1 MQNALKKNT
10 KKSMEV
16 IKFKNKVEELLEG
29 IKQTLTVKGIE
40 YMRNEDPFHNFNV
53 GSDITGTNPFEVLD
67 GFLLKHYVS
76 YRDMLNDIKEGK
88 YPKKEVV
95 NEKLGDI
102 ITYFVLQKIM
112 LENAVEKQDK
122 PKSLFNVGDIFMSR
136 LTGRKHYILKIE
148 DEVHIC
154 VKSSIHNS
162 QGMTYTDIE
171 GVNKNITNGNWTKI
185 NQNG

>member
-1 MQNALKKNT
+1 
-10 KKSMEV
+10 MEIV
-16 IKFKNKVEELLEG
+16 KFKNKVEELLEG

-76 YRDMLNDIKEGK
+76 YRDILNDIKEGK
-88 YPKKEVV
+88 YPTKEVV

-112 LENAVEKQDK
+112 LENAIEERTKTK
-122 PKSLFNVGDIFMSR
+122 PLFNIGDTFVYY
-136 LTGRKHYILKIE
+136 LGGNQYTILKIGDRVQIKLNGVIFPNDNNE
-148 DEVHIC
+148 KIINV
-154 VKSSIHNS
+154 SLA
-162 QGMTYTDIE
+162 T
-171 GVNKNITNGNWTKI
+171 VNKIIINGYWTKI
-185 NQNG
+185 NENG

>member
-1 MQNALKKNT
+1 
-10 KKSMEV
+10 ME
-16 IKFKNKVEELLEG
+16 IKTFKNKVEELLEG

-40 YMRNEDPFHNFNV
+40 YMRNEDPFHNFNI
-53 GSDITGTNPFEVLD
+53 GSEITGTNPFEVLD

-76 YRDMLNDIKEGK
+76 YRDILNDINEGK

-112 LENAVEKQDK
+112 LENAVEEQDK
-122 PKSLFNVGDIFMSR
+122 PKSLFNVGDIFAC
-136 LTGRKHYILKIE
+136 RKTDFKYTILKVNPKGPYVNISSKQFNT
-148 DEVHIC
+148 EVQACIDLAT
-154 VKSSIHNS
+154 VNYYITK
-162 QGMTYTDIE
+162 DI
-171 GVNKNITNGNWTKI
+171 WTKI

>member
-1 MQNALKKNT
+1 
-10 KKSMEV
+10 ME
-16 IKFKNKVEELLEG
+16 IKTFKNKVEELLEG

-53 GSDITGTNPFEVLD
+53 GSEITGINPFEVLD

-76 YRDMLNDIKEGK
+76 YRDILNDINKGK
-88 YPKKEVV
+88 YPKKEIV

-112 LENAVEKQDK
+112 LENAIEEQDK
-122 PKSLFNVGDIFMSR
+122 PESLFDVGDTFVYYLGGSQY
-136 LTGRKHYILKIE
+136 TILKIGDRVQIKLSGVIFPNDNNE
-148 DEVHIC
+148 KIINI
-154 VKSSIHNS
+154 SLA
-162 QGMTYTDIE
+162 T
-171 GVNKNITNGNWTKI
+171 VNKIIINGYWTKI